1 MMKEQFSRTAMVLG
15 EEGLLR
21 LQKATVAVFGLGG
34 VGSYAAEALARSG
47 VGKLVL
53 VDADRVACSN
63 LNRQVI
69 ATRDTIGQ
77 LKAEA
82 MKERI
87 LSIVAD
93 IKLEV
98 MPYYFEEATKNQFDF
113 SSYDYVVDAIDT
125 VTSKITLILCA
136 KEAGT
141 PIISS
146 MGTGNKLDPSRLE
159 VTDLYKTS
167 VCPLARVMRRELRA
181 RGVQD
186 LEVIY
191 SKEEPGAPK
200 MAPIEEAGA
209 VIKKRPPGSTA
220 FVPPA
225 AGMIAASVV
234 VRKICDEREG

>member
-15 EEGLLR
+15 EEGLLKLR
-21 LQKATVAVFGLGG
+21 EATVAVFGLGG

-47 VGKLVL
+47 VGQLVL

-63 LNRQVI
+63 LNRQLI
-69 ATRDTIGQ
+69 ATQKTVGQ
-77 LKAEA
+77 MKAEA

-87 LSIVAD
+87 LSIVPD
-93 IKLEV
+93 IKLQV
-98 MPYYFEEATKNQFDF
+98 MPYFFEEATKAQFDF

-136 KEAGT
+136 KEKGV

-181 RGVQD
+181 RGVKH

-191 SKEEPGAPK
+191 SKEEPRVPK
-200 MAPIEEAGA
+200 MPPAEEAGGT
-209 VIKKRPPGSTA
+209 VMKKRPPGSTA
-220 FVPPA
+220 FVPPV

-234 VRKICDEREG
+234 VRNICGE